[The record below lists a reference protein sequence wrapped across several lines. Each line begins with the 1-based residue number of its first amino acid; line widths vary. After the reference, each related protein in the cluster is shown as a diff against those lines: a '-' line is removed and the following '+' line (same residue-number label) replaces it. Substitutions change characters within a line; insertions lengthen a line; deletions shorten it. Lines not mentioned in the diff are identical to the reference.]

1 MAARYFALIAGIVYL
16 LVGVMG
22 FIPGLNDMAHPGT
35 ATYDLAVDAQYGFL
49 MGLFPV
55 NILHNIVHLA
65 IGLWGVLSYRSFR
78 GARTF
83 ALGLGIFYALLA
95 VMGLIPGL
103 NTTFGLIP
111 IFGNDVWLHAVTA
124 AAAFVAYFASRSD
137 ETVPEGSRA

>member
-22 FIPGLNDMAHPGT
+22 FIPGLNDMAHPGI
-35 ATYDLAVDAQYGFL
+35 ATHDLAVDAQYGFL

-65 IGLWGVLSYRSFR
+65 IGLWGVLSYRSF
-78 GARTF
+78 GAARAF
-83 ALGLGIFYALLA
+83 ALGLGIFYGLLA

-103 NTTFGLIP
+103 DTTFGLIP
-111 IFGNDVWLHAVTA
+111 LFGNDVWLHAVTA
-124 AAAFVAYFASRSD
+124 IAAFVAYFASRRE
-137 ETVPEGSRA
+137 ETVPAGSRA